1 MLVLTIFLL
10 ASPFKPVK
18 VGPTM
23 KQSYRAILE
32 IARRR
37 EKEREREEHANDSGK
52 GLSGIM

>member
-37 EKEREREEHANDSGK
+37 EKERERERERERGTCK
-52 GLSGIM
+52 